1 MFKNKYLIID
11 IYYLKKMVYNLQDI
25 IKNQNSYLESLS
37 ENEDNF
43 ISFIT
48 LKNLKS
54 EDIFEL
60 DGVLRIQYKN
70 KDIIPLD
77 CWDDI
82 PTLLI
87 YFLNALEECAVN

>member
-48 LKNLKS
+48 LKESQK
-54 EDIFEL
+54 
-60 DGVLRIQYKN
+60 
-70 KDIIPLD
+70 
-77 CWDDI
+77 
-82 PTLLI
+82 
-87 YFLNALEECAVN
+87 